1 MSRSRTSLGLAVLT
15 ACAASSVALAQ
26 ESSNG
31 AKSAIAASDSSVLEE
46 VTVTAQFRKES
57 LQETPVAIT
66 AVTAAMLEAR
76 NQTTLSDVTAQAP
89 NVILQQNGAGGGLSM
104 RAQIRGIGQTD
115 FDP

>member
-1 MSRSRTSLGLAVLT
+1 MSRSRTALRWAVLT

-26 ESSNG
+26 ETAN
-31 AKSAIAASDSSVLEE
+31 SSVLEE

-115 FDP
+115 FDPAVDPGVGV